1 MSESDKIEIIIQLI
15 TELQNKVDDTILILK
30 TMNEWTIYKWHKNK
44 QDLKQN

>member
-30 TMNEWTIYKWHKNK
+30 TINK
-44 QDLKQN
+44 Q

>member
-30 TMNEWTIYKWHKNK
+30 TMNE
-44 QDLKQN
+44 